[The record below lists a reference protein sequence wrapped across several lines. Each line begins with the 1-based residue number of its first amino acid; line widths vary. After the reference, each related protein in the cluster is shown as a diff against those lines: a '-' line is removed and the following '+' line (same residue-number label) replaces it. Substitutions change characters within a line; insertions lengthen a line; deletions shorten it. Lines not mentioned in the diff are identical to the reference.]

1 MAQLS
6 AWQDYVT
13 NKLYIQQILIPLTLR
28 NNVWILPGKTG
39 IVTLTLRPNKT
50 SFMPRHTIMGK
61 GIAYV
66 KPLDQTLPLRPI
78 EIEFENNRCCME
90 VRNTSDSTVEF
101 LYGQEMAY
109 FDASSKGLVQ
119 INNTKH
125 FPIDQYFHD
134 RMTPA
139 TLSPS
144 PLAYEKPIHPAEMP
158 HIATRTEIPTDDTN
172 KSTPD
177 DKYPWLDPDD
187 PRRNMTDKEI
197 LQMKLN
203 LKDSILN
210 EKEKEEFLTK
220 VEQFTDMFSLRDEIG
235 TCPFIE
241 VHLKLKDETPF
252 FVRPY
257 PLREEQKKVIQKE
270 MDRLKHLGIIHKGLT
285 GCSSPFVLVKRK
297 NQNLYRVCSDFR
309 ILNEKLVKINHAF
322 PLARDCTEQ
331 LGRKKCHYLSTID
344 LRDTFYTLRLALSSQ
359 KYCGIT
365 PYYGSPT
372 YHYLCMGMG
381 MSVSPQIWQ
390 QFVDLVFQ
398 DDLIKRKQN
407 FDVILDDTFIHST
420 AEVHMDDLIDLFK
433 VLRKYGLKLSPH
445 KCQLFKKKI
454 VYMGLEFQIQEDKV
468 CYTPL
473 KDKCDAI
480 QNLESPRTLRQTRA
494 FCGMVNFLSSF
505 LPNLRRLLIPIY
517 DLQKKAKKFKWT
529 EEAERAFNDIKKLLK
544 SPPVLK
550 APTPDSL
557 FCLESDTSR
566 EGVGGTLLQKQ
577 GDEWVVIG
585 YHSKRLPKSA
595 KNFGVTE
602 LELTGLLVNIH
613 GFMQLLHN
621 RYFEVLVDHKAIEYM
636 IKSKTESATTRLKTL
651 LLKLSQYTI
660 DLKYQKGSEMHTSDA
675 LSRLHN
681 FTDTPDQKDVIPLNF
696 LQHFTPNYTEHL
708 YSHLVENLYEH
719 KTKTLDT
726 IPVK

>member
-1 MAQLS
+1 M
-6 AWQDYVT
+6 
-13 NKLYIQQILIPLTLR
+13 
-28 NNVWILPGKTG
+28 
-39 IVTLTLRPNKT
+39 
-50 SFMPRHTIMGK
+50 
-61 GIAYV
+61 

-90 VRNTSDSTVEF
+90 VHNTSDSTVEF

-109 FDASSKGLVQ
+109 FDARSKGLVQ
-119 INNTKH
+119 INNSKH
-125 FPIDQYFHD
+125 FPIDQYLHD

-144 PLAYEKPIHPAEMP
+144 PLAYEKPIHPTKMP
-158 HIATRTEIPTDDTN
+158 RITTHTELPIDDTN

-197 LQMKLN
+197 LRMKLN
-203 LKDSILN
+203 LKDLILN
-210 EKEKEEFLTK
+210 EKEKEEFLMK
-220 VEQFTDMFSLRDEIG
+220 VEQFTDVFSLRDEIG

-257 PLREEQKKVIQKE
+257 PMREEQKKVIQKE

-285 GCSSPFVLVKRK
+285 GYSSPVVLVKQK
-297 NQNLYRVCSDFR
+297 NQNLYRVCSDFC

-322 PLARDCTEQ
+322 PLVRDCIEQ
-331 LGRKKCHYLSTID
+331 LGRKKCHYLSTTD
-344 LRDTFYTLRLALSSQ
+344 LRNTFHTLRLALFSQ

-381 MSVSPQIWQ
+381 MSVSSQIWQ

-407 FDVILDDTFIHST
+407 FDVIMDDTFIHST
-420 AEVHMDDLIDLFK
+420 AEEHMDDLIDLFK

-445 KCQLFKKKI
+445 KCQFFKKKI

-480 QNLESPRTLRQTRA
+480 RNLESPKALRQARA

-505 LPNLRRLLIPIY
+505 LPNLHRLLIPIY

-529 EEAERAFNDIKKLLK
+529 EEAERVFKDIKKLLIN
-544 SPPVLK
+544 PPVLK
-550 APTPDSL
+550 APTPDGL
-557 FCLESDTSR
+557 FCLERDTSR

-585 YHSKRLPKSA
+585 YHSKRLPKSV

-602 LELTGLLVNIH
+602 LELTGLLVNIP
-613 GFMQLLHN
+613 GFMQLLCN
-621 RYFEVLVDHKAIEYM
+621 RYFKVLVDHKAIEYM
-636 IKSKTESATTRLKTL
+636 IKSKTESPATRLKTL
-651 LLKLSQYTI
+651 LLKLSKCTI

-675 LSRLHN
+675 LRRLHN

-696 LQHFTPNYTEHL
+696 LQHFTPHYTEHL
-708 YSHLVENLYEH
+708 YSHLVKNLYAH
-719 KTKTLDT
+719 KTKTLGT
-726 IPVK
+726 IPVKRKCGRPPKPKSQIPSSNPRTPTAAKNMTIRPQQHPRILNNEIVTRQMINEINAE